1 MNILSKILLV
11 SVNQCYWAI
20 RSYRLSHFLHKKEMF
35 VLSRFVHLLS
45 RWITCVDIQP
55 SARIGEKIDI
65 THGLGIVIGD
75 KVTIK
80 DNVIIMQQVTIGAS
94 RLKAVYLESDVPEIG
109 NNVILG
115 TGSKILG
122 GITIGDGCIV
132 GANSVVTKSFPDY
145 SMIAGVPAKL
155 IKTFSFEKQ
164 DWVSV

>member
-1 MNILSKILLV
+1 MNTLSKIILA
-11 SVNQCYWAI
+11 SVNQCYWAV
-20 RSYRLSHFLHKKEMF
+20 RAYRLSHFLHKRKIF
-35 VLSRFVHLLS
+35 VLSEFIYLLS
-45 RWITCVDIQP
+45 KWITCVDIQP
-55 SARIGEKIDI
+55 SAQIGEKINI

-75 KVTIK
+75 KVRIK
-80 DNVIIMQQVTIGAS
+80 DNVTIMQQVTIGTS
-94 RLKAVYLESDVPEIG
+94 RLKSVYSESDVPEIG

-145 SMIAGVPAKL
+145 SMIAGVPARL

-164 DWVSV
+164 DWVPV

>member
-1 MNILSKILLV
+1 MNILSKIILT
-11 SVNQCYWAI
+11 SVNQCYWAV
-20 RSYRLSHFLHKKEMF
+20 RAYRVSHFLHKKEIF
-35 VLSRFVHLLS
+35 VLAEFVHLLS
-45 RWITCVDIQP
+45 KWITCVDIQP
-55 SARIGEKIDI
+55 SAQIGKKINI

-75 KVTIK
+75 KVKIK
-80 DNVIIMQQVTIGAS
+80 NNVTIMQQVTIGTS
-94 RLKAVYLESDVPEIG
+94 RLKSVYFESDVPEIG
-109 NNVILG
+109 NDVILG

-145 SMIAGVPAKL
+145 SMIAGVPARL